1 MLTVKDLKIEF
12 FDHDLPE
19 VAVKDVDFTINDG
32 EILGIVGES
41 GSGKSMTA
49 MAIAGLLNR
58 KDLTKSGV
66 IDLDG
71 TDLLNSP
78 RGKIREIQGKEI
90 GFVFQD
96 PLNSMNP
103 VLKVGAQVEEAMRI
117 RSKALK
123 LTKEDMKK
131 RALEV
136 MESVGLD
143 EAERI
148 YDSYPH
154 QISGGQRQRAMIAA
168 ALVLKPKLLIC
179 DEPTTALDVTVQRK
193 IIDVLKKLN
202 KETGTSILFIS
213 HDLSVIRALCDKV
226 VVMKDGLVVEEGP
239 VEAIFSNPSKE
250 YTRQLIF

>member
-19 VAVKDVDFTINDG
+19 VAVEDVDFVINDG
-32 EILGIVGES
+32 DILGIVGES

-71 TDLLNSP
+71 VDLLNS
-78 RGKIREIQGKEI
+78 RRKDLRELQGRDI

-103 VLKVGAQVEEAMRI
+103 VLKVGYQVEEALRVRKKGLNI
-117 RSKALK
+117 SK
-123 LTKEDMKK
+123 EEMKK
-131 RALEV
+131 RALEA
-136 MESVGLD
+136 MESVGLTD
-143 EAERI
+143 AERI

-154 QISGGQRQRAMIAA
+154 EISGGQRQRAQIAA
-168 ALVLKPKLLIC
+168 ALIMKPKLLIC
-179 DEPTTALDVTVQRK
+179 DEPTTALDVTVQKK
-193 IIDVLKKLN
+193 IIDVLKELN
-202 KETGTSILFIS
+202 KKNGTSILFIS
-213 HDLSVIRALCDKV
+213 HDLSVVRALCDRV
-226 VVMKDGLVVEEGP
+226 VVMKDGLVMEQGSVDD
-239 VEAIFSNPSKE
+239 IFLNPKNE
-250 YTRQLIF
+250 YTRQLVY

>member
-12 FDHDLPE
+12 FDHELPE

-58 KDLTKSGV
+58 KDLTKSGS

-71 TDLLNSP
+71 VDLLNSS
-78 RGKIREIQGKEI
+78 RKEIRAIQGNEI

-103 VLKVGAQVEEAMRI
+103 VLKVGPQVEEAMRI
-117 RSKALK
+117 RKKSLG
-123 LTKEDMKK
+123 LSKEDMKA
-131 RALEV
+131 RALEL
-136 MESVGLD
+136 MKSVGLED
-143 EAERI
+143 AERI

-179 DEPTTALDVTVQRK
+179 DEPTTALDVTVQKK
-193 IIDVLKKLN
+193 IIDVLKELN
-202 KETGTSILFIS
+202 RETGTSILFIS
-213 HDLSVIRALCDKV
+213 HDLSVIKALCDKV
-226 VVMKDGLVVEEGP
+226 VVMKDGLVVEEGS
-239 VEAIFSNPSKE
+239 VKEIFENPRND

>member
-12 FDHDLPE
+12 FDHELPE

-58 KDLTKSGV
+58 KDLTKSGS

-71 TDLLNSP
+71 VDLLNSS
-78 RGKIREIQGKEI
+78 RKEIRAIQGNEI

-103 VLKVGAQVEEAMRI
+103 VLKVGPQVEEAMRI
-117 RSKALK
+117 RKKSLGLSK
-123 LTKEDMKK
+123 EGMKA
-131 RALEV
+131 RALEL
-136 MESVGLD
+136 MKSVGLED
-143 EAERI
+143 AERI

-179 DEPTTALDVTVQRK
+179 DEPTTALDVTVQKK
-193 IIDVLKKLN
+193 IIDVLKELN
-202 KETGTSILFIS
+202 RETGTSILFIS
-213 HDLSVIRALCDKV
+213 HDLSVIKALCDKV
-226 VVMKDGLVVEEGP
+226 VVMKDGLVVEEGS
-239 VEAIFSNPSKE
+239 VKEIFENPKND

>member
-12 FDHDLPE
+12 FDHELPE
-19 VAVKDVDFTINDG
+19 VAVEDVDFVINDG
-32 EILGIVGES
+32 DILGIVGES

-71 TDLLNSP
+71 TDLLNSK
-78 RGKIREIQGKEI
+78 RKDLRELQGKDI

-103 VLKVGAQVEEAMRI
+103 VLKVGYQVEEALRVRKKTLNI
-117 RSKALK
+117 SK
-123 LTKEDMKK
+123 EEMKK

-136 MESVGLD
+136 MESVGLTD
-143 EAERI
+143 VERI

-154 QISGGQRQRAMIAA
+154 EMSGGQRQRAQIAA
-168 ALVLKPKLLIC
+168 ALIMKPKLLIC
-179 DEPTTALDVTVQRK
+179 DEPTTALDVTVQKK
-193 IIDVLKKLN
+193 IIDVLKELN
-202 KETGTSILFIS
+202 KKNGTSILFIS
-213 HDLSVIRALCDKV
+213 HDLSVVRALCDRV
-226 VVMKDGLVVEEGP
+226 VVMKDGLVMEQGSVDE
-239 VEAIFSNPSKE
+239 IFNNPQNE
-250 YTRQLIF
+250 YTKQLVY

>member
-12 FDHDLPE
+12 FDHELPE
-19 VAVKDVDFTINDG
+19 VAVEDVDFVINDG
-32 EILGIVGES
+32 DILGIVGES

-71 TDLLNSP
+71 TDLLNSK
-78 RGKIREIQGKEI
+78 RKDLRELQGKDI

-103 VLKVGAQVEEAMRI
+103 VLKVGYQVEEALRVRKKTLNI
-117 RSKALK
+117 SK
-123 LTKEDMKK
+123 EEMKK

-136 MESVGLD
+136 MESVGLTD
-143 EAERI
+143 VERI

-154 QISGGQRQRAMIAA
+154 EISGGQRQRAQIAA
-168 ALVLKPKLLIC
+168 ALIMKPKLLIC
-179 DEPTTALDVTVQRK
+179 DEPTTALDVTVQKK
-193 IIDVLKKLN
+193 IIDVLKELN
-202 KETGTSILFIS
+202 KKNGTSILFIS
-213 HDLSVIRALCDKV
+213 HDLSVVRALCDRV
-226 VVMKDGLVVEEGP
+226 VVMKDGLVMEQGSVDE
-239 VEAIFSNPSKE
+239 IFNNPQNE
-250 YTRQLIF
+250 YTKQLVY

>member
-12 FDHDLPE
+12 FDHELPE
-19 VAVKDVDFTINDG
+19 VAVEDVDFVINDG
-32 EILGIVGES
+32 DILGIVGES

-71 TDLLNSP
+71 TDLLNSK
-78 RGKIREIQGKEI
+78 RKDLRELQGKDI

-103 VLKVGAQVEEAMRI
+103 VLKVGYQVEEALRVRKKTLNI
-117 RSKALK
+117 SK
-123 LTKEDMKK
+123 EEMKK

-136 MESVGLD
+136 MESVGLTD
-143 EAERI
+143 VERI

-154 QISGGQRQRAMIAA
+154 EISGGQRQRAQIAA
-168 ALVLKPKLLIC
+168 ALIMKPKLLIC
-179 DEPTTALDVTVQRK
+179 DEPTTALDVTVQKK
-193 IIDVLKKLN
+193 IIDVLKELN
-202 KETGTSILFIS
+202 KKNGTSILFIS
-213 HDLSVIRALCDKV
+213 HDLSVVRALCDRV
-226 VVMKDGLVVEEGP
+226 VVMKDGLVMEQGSVDE
-239 VEAIFSNPSKE
+239 IFNNPKNE
-250 YTRQLIF
+250 YTKQLVY

>member
-1 MLTVKDLKIEF
+1 
-12 FDHDLPE
+12 
-19 VAVKDVDFTINDG
+19 
-32 EILGIVGES
+32 
-41 GSGKSMTA
+41 

-71 TDLLNSP
+71 TDILNSK
-78 RGKIREIQGKEI
+78 RSLIREIQGNEI

-103 VLKVGAQVEEAMRI
+103 VLKVGPQVEEAMRI
-117 RSKALK
+117 RKKK
-123 LTKEDMKK
+123 LGFTKEEMKS
-131 RALEV
+131 RALEA
-136 MESVGLD
+136 MKSVGLD
-143 EAERI
+143 DAERI

-179 DEPTTALDVTVQRK
+179 DEPTTALDVTVQKK
-193 IIDVLKKLN
+193 IIDVLKDLN
-202 KETGTSILFIS
+202 AKTGTSILFIS
-213 HDLSVIRALCDKV
+213 HDLSVIKALCDRV
-226 VVMKDGLVVEEGP
+226 VVMKDGLVVEEGS
-239 VEAIFSNPSKE
+239 VKEIFENPSKE

>member
-19 VAVKDVDFTINDG
+19 VAVKDVDFTIKDG

-71 TDLLNSP
+71 TDILNSP
-78 RGKIREIQGKEI
+78 RKKIREIQGNEI

-103 VLKVGAQVEEAMRI
+103 VLKV
-117 RSKALK
+117 
-123 LTKEDMKK
+123 
-131 RALEV
+131 
-136 MESVGLD
+136 
-143 EAERI
+143 
-148 YDSYPH
+148 
-154 QISGGQRQRAMIAA
+154 
-168 ALVLKPKLLIC
+168 
-179 DEPTTALDVTVQRK
+179 
-193 IIDVLKKLN
+193 
-202 KETGTSILFIS
+202 
-213 HDLSVIRALCDKV
+213 
-226 VVMKDGLVVEEGP
+226 
-239 VEAIFSNPSKE
+239 
-250 YTRQLIF
+250 

>member
-19 VAVKDVDFTINDG
+19 VAVKDVDFVINDG

-66 IDLDG
+66 IELDG
-71 TDLLNSP
+71 MDLLNSD
-78 RGKIREIQGKEI
+78 RRTIRKYQGNEI

-117 RSKALK
+117 RKKELNLS
-123 LTKEDMKK
+123 KEDMKK
-131 RALEV
+131 AALDA
-136 MESVGLD
+136 MKSVGLV
-143 EAERI
+143 ETERM

-154 QISGGQRQRAMIAA
+154 HLSGGQRQRAMIAA
-168 ALVLKPKLLIC
+168 AIILKPKLLIC
-179 DEPTTALDVTVQRK
+179 DEPTTALDVTVQKK
-193 IIDVLKKLN
+193 IIDVLKELN
-202 KETGTSILFIS
+202 KKIKTSILFIS
-213 HDLSVIRALCDKV
+213 HDLSVVRALCDRV
-226 VVMKDGLVVEEGP
+226 VVMKDGLVMEQGSVDE
-239 VEAIFSNPSKE
+239 IFNNPKNE
-250 YTRQLIF
+250 YTKQLVY

>member
-1 MLTVKDLKIEF
+1 MLTVKDLRIEF
-12 FDHDLPE
+12 FDHELPE
-19 VAVKDVDFTINDG
+19 VAVKDVDFTIEDS

-71 TDLLNSP
+71 IDLLNLP
-78 RGKIREIQGKEI
+78 RKKLREIQGNDI

-103 VLKVGAQVEEAMRI
+103 VLKVGPQVEEAMRI
-117 RSKALK
+117 RKKTLGLSK
-123 LTKEDMKK
+123 EEMKAIAIETMK
-131 RALEV
+131 
-136 MESVGLD
+136 SVGLD
-143 EAERI
+143 DAERI
-148 YDSYPH
+148 YDAYPH

-179 DEPTTALDVTVQRK
+179 DEPTTALDVTVQKK
-193 IIDVLKKLN
+193 IIDLLKKLN
-202 KETGTSILFIS
+202 RETHCSILFIS

-226 VVMKDGLVVEEGP
+226 VVMKDGLVVEEGSSKD
-239 VEAIFSNPSKE
+239 IFSNPKEE

>member
-12 FDHDLPE
+12 FDHELPE

-58 KDLTKSGV
+58 KDLTKSGS

-71 TDLLNSP
+71 VDLLNSS
-78 RGKIREIQGKEI
+78 RKEIRAIQGNEI

-103 VLKVGAQVEEAMRI
+103 VLKVGPQVEEAMRI
-117 RSKALK
+117 RKKSLG
-123 LTKEDMKK
+123 LSKEDMKA
-131 RALEV
+131 RALEL
-136 MESVGLD
+136 MKSVGLED
-143 EAERI
+143 AERI

-179 DEPTTALDVTVQRK
+179 DEPTTALDVTVQKK
-193 IIDVLKKLN
+193 IIDVLKELN
-202 KETGTSILFIS
+202 RETGTSILFIS
-213 HDLSVIRALCDKV
+213 HDLSVIKALCDKV
-226 VVMKDGLVVEEGP
+226 VVMKDGLVVEEGS
-239 VEAIFSNPSKE
+239 VKEIFENPKND

>member
-12 FDHDLPE
+12 FDHELPE

-41 GSGKSMTA
+41 GSGKSITA

-58 KDLTKSGV
+58 KDLTKSGS
-66 IDLDG
+66 ILLDG
-71 TDLLNSP
+71 IDILNSP
-78 RGKIREIQGKEI
+78 RAKIREIQGKDI

-103 VLKVGAQVEEAMRI
+103 TLKVGPQIEEAMRI
-117 RSKALK
+117 RKKKMNFTKDEMKSRALK
-123 LTKEDMKK
+123 I
-131 RALEV
+131 

-143 EAERI
+143 DAQRI

-168 ALVLKPKLLIC
+168 ALIMKPKLLIC
-179 DEPTTALDVTVQRK
+179 DEPTTALDVTVQKK

-202 KETGTSILFIS
+202 KDMGTSILFIS
-213 HDLSVIRALCDKV
+213 HDLSVIKALCDSV
-226 VVMKDGLVVEEGP
+226 VVMKDGLVVEMGS
-239 VEAIFSNPSKE
+239 VKDIFENPSKE

>member
-19 VAVKDVDFTINDG
+19 VAVMDVDFTIKDG

-58 KDLTKSGV
+58 KDLTKSGT

-71 TDLLNSP
+71 TDILNSP
-78 RGKIREIQGKEI
+78 RSKIRQIQGNEI

-117 RSKALK
+117 RKKELGLS
-123 LTKEDMKK
+123 KEDMKN

-136 MESVGLD
+136 MKSVGLD
-143 EAERI
+143 DAERI
-148 YDSYPH
+148 YESYPH

-179 DEPTTALDVTVQRK
+179 DEPTTALDVTVQKK
-193 IIDVLKKLN
+193 IIDVLKELN
-202 KETGTSILFIS
+202 QKIHNILISLRFKPGSLNTFCCSLRSKETQKVHRKFWLF
-213 HDLSVIRALCDKV
+213 HAL
-226 VVMKDGLVVEEGP
+226 
-239 VEAIFSNPSKE
+239 F
-250 YTRQLIF
+250 